1 MGSEGRIE
9 RALISVTDKTG
20 IVEFAHALVENFG
33 VEVISTGG
41 TAKVLE
47 EAGIPVTPI
56 EEFTG
61 FPEMMDGRVKTLH
74 PKVHG
79 GLLARRDSK
88 KHMAEAEEH
97 GIQMIDLVC
106 VNLYEFEKT
115 VAQPDVTFED
125 AIEHIDI
132 GGPSMLRSAAKNN
145 DSVTVVCDP
154 ADYDAILEEM
164 HVHGGA
170 TTKNTRRRLAAKV
183 YTRTAAYDTAIS
195 MWLNTYLELQD
206 EAIDPDDP
214 FDIPSVFGMQLTKVQ
229 DLRYGEN
236 PHQTAAVFRFG
247 SDFEQL
253 GSSPNPLVGA
263 EQIQGKELS
272 YNNFLDADAAWN
284 AVREFD
290 EPAVVILK
298 HQNPCGSAVAGDVTT
313 AYDRAFA
320 CDPKSA
326 FGGII
331 AVNREVPLSLVEHFA
346 DVNKQF
352 VEVLIAPSY
361 TPEALERLSR
371 RQNLRVLATGGAEG
385 HAKLELRSVDGGMLV
400 QCVDTVDE
408 DPSEFTCPTSRKP
421 TDQEMRDLLFAW
433 NVVKTVKSNAILV
446 ATVFPAMQ
454 VPSRWPTSSPPPRTA
469 WSCSTAWG
477 RSLPA
482 SAPRTPASAWGSSL
496 RVSSPRATPSSR
508 SATTLTC
515 WRSMALPRSSSRAVR
530 CATTSPLRPATITT
544 SR

>member
-97 GIQMIDLVC
+97 GIKMIDLVC

-298 HQNPCGSAVAGDVTT
+298 HQNPCGSAVADDVTT

-446 ATVFPAMQ
+446 AKDQAGIGMGPGQPNRVDSALLACERAEDACERMGVEPTGFVAASDAFFPFRDNVDVLAEHG
-454 VPSRWPTSSPPPRTA
+454 VTA
-469 WSCSTAWG
+469 IIQPG
-477 RSLPA
+477 
-482 SAPRTPASAWGSSL
+482 GS
-496 RVSSPRATPSSR
+496 
-508 SATTLTC
+508 
-515 WRSMALPRSSSRAVR
+515 VR
-530 CATTSPLRPATITT
+530 DDESIKACDDHDIATIFTGT
-544 SR
+544 RHFRH

>member
-183 YTRTAAYDTAIS
+183 YTRTAA
-195 MWLNTYLELQD
+195 Q
-206 EAIDPDDP
+206 
-214 FDIPSVFGMQLTKVQ
+214 
-229 DLRYGEN
+229 
-236 PHQTAAVFRFG
+236 H
-247 SDFEQL
+247 
-253 GSSPNPLVGA
+253 
-263 EQIQGKELS
+263 LS
-272 YNNFLDADAAWN
+272 
-284 AVREFD
+284 
-290 EPAVVILK
+290 
-298 HQNPCGSAVAGDVTT
+298 
-313 AYDRAFA
+313 
-320 CDPKSA
+320 
-326 FGGII
+326 
-331 AVNREVPLSLVEHFA
+331 
-346 DVNKQF
+346 
-352 VEVLIAPSY
+352 
-361 TPEALERLSR
+361 
-371 RQNLRVLATGGAEG
+371 
-385 HAKLELRSVDGGMLV
+385 
-400 QCVDTVDE
+400 
-408 DPSEFTCPTSRKP
+408 
-421 TDQEMRDLLFAW
+421 
-433 NVVKTVKSNAILV
+433 
-446 ATVFPAMQ
+446 
-454 VPSRWPTSSPPPRTA
+454 
-469 WSCSTAWG
+469 
-477 RSLPA
+477 
-482 SAPRTPASAWGSSL
+482 
-496 RVSSPRATPSSR
+496 
-508 SATTLTC
+508 
-515 WRSMALPRSSSRAVR
+515 
-530 CATTSPLRPATITT
+530 
-544 SR
+544 